1 MKKKAKV
8 KWKREFL
15 EILEHGQIRKNKEN
29 WGQCEIENEMS
40 GCLGICSFISLLLRS
55 VVALDVL

>member
-15 EILEHGQIRKNKEN
+15 EILEHGHIRKNKEN

-40 GCLGICSFISLLLRS
+40 GCLGICSFISLLLR
-55 VVALDVL
+55 

>member
-15 EILEHGQIRKNKEN
+15 EILEHGQIRKNNTITDGGEAP
-29 WGQCEIENEMS
+29 QCTFARPTSTHREHIDT
-40 GCLGICSFISLLLRS
+40 R
-55 VVALDVL
+55 